1 MLIAQVA
8 RIFTLPILN
17 MQKQKEQTAGFTL
30 LELLIAIAIVGVLS
44 ALLLASFIGVRAKGR
59 DAQRKADIR
68 QLQTAL
74 QLYYSDQNAYPV
86 QATLTPAAPG
96 GVALN
101 APLCTT
107 PAPLANGPRTY
118 LRKIPCDPM
127 NDTTYWN
134 GGKYYYYSSD
144 GLSYDLT
151 ACLESNSDNEGQ
163 YPSGNDCPSG
173 AYYHVHF
180 P

>member
-1 MLIAQVA
+1 MKKNNGHI
-8 RIFTLPILN
+8 
-17 MQKQKEQTAGFTL
+17 AGFSL

-44 ALLLASFIGVRAKGR
+44 ALLLASFIGIRAKGR

-68 QLQTAL
+68 QLQTGL
-74 QLYYSDQNAYPV
+74 QLYYSDQNAYPI
-86 QATLTPAAPG
+86 QATVTPAAPG
-96 GVALN
+96 GAALN
-101 APLCTT
+101 TPPCTT
-107 PAPLANGPRTY
+107 PAPLATGPTKIY
-118 LRKIPCDPM
+118 VRKIPCDPM

-134 GGKYYYYSSD
+134 GGKYYYYSD
-144 GLSYDLT
+144 GFSYDLT